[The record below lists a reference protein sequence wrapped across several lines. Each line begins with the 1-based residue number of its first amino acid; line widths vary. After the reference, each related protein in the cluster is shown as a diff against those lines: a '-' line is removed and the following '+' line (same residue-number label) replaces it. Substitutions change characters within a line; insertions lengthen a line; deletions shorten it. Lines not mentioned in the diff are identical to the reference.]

1 MASSAAAEQERAVPA
16 AAADRNR
23 RVLLVE
29 DNTEVGAFA
38 ERMLD
43 DLGYAATWTPSA
55 ASALEL
61 LDGGAGRFDV
71 VFSDVVMP
79 GKSGLELGREV
90 RRRFPDL
97 RVVLTS
103 GYGEVLASDG
113 CQGFE
118 LLRKPYSAENLSRVL
133 RPDR

>member
-1 MASSAAAEQERAVPA
+1 M
-16 AAADRNR
+16 
-23 RVLLVE
+23 LLVE

-43 DLGYAATWTPSA
+43 DLGCAATWAPSA

-79 GKSGLELGREV
+79 GMSGLELGREV

-133 RPDR
+133 RPGR